1 MIPKGMLPDEPVK
14 DGEAKRH
21 GVKYV
26 AANGARMDNLGE
38 KRAKFKRMGSD
49 EVNGI
54 TFQVTEVSKPL
65 ASVSRI
71 LDKGNRV
78 VFDRGPDGSYIQNTK
93 TGEWFPLKEEKGTFI
108 MEVDWLEPEA
118 AKSGEAQKTGFT
130 RPGR

>member
-1 MIPKGMLPDEPVK
+1 MPKGLLPNEPVR

-38 KRAKFKRMGSD
+38 KKVKFKRMGSD
-49 EVNGI
+49 EANGI
-54 TFQVTEVSKPL
+54 TFQITEVSKPL

-78 VFDRGPDGSYIQNTK
+78 VFDRGPDGSYIQNKK
-93 TGEWFPLKEEKGTFI
+93 TGE
-108 MEVDWLEPEA
+108 
-118 AKSGEAQKTGFT
+118 
-130 RPGR
+130 